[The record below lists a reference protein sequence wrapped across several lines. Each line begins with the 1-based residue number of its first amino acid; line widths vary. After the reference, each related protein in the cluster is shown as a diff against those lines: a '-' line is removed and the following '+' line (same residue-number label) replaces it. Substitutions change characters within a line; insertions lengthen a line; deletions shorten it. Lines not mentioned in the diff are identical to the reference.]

1 MQKKS
6 ISNNYIAIQ
15 GWMVEQLG
23 LKGNEL
29 LAYALIHGFSQ
40 DGKNQFTGSLTYI
53 QQWLNCA
60 HSTAVLTLQSLVKKQ
75 LIKKHEIHH
84 NNQKYCTYQ
93 AIIPATI
100 TQSQNQTT
108 QSENPTP
115 PVRKSNQTSP
125 KIIHNNIYNIDNN
138 ITAPTVP
145 TFETI
150 WHTYAKGNPI
160 QSRQIYDQLPDTTK
174 HLIHQHLHGDEYH
187 EGYLQ
192 STATDNHRY
201 RQNLQNYLTNQTY
214 LQPLTE
220 TQPTNITL
228 L

>member
-1 MQKKS
+1 MKS
-6 ISNNYIAIQ
+6 IQNNYIAIQ
-15 GWMVEQLG
+15 GWMAEGLG
-23 LKGNEL
+23 LRVNEL
-29 LAYALIHGFSQ
+29 LVYALIHGFSQ
-40 DGKNQFTGSLTYI
+40 DGQSQFTGSIAYV
-53 QQWLNCA
+53 QQWLGCA
-60 HSTAVLTLQSLVKKQ
+60 RQTVFNTLQSLEKKG
-75 LIKKHEIHH
+75 LIQKKEILQ
-84 NNQKYCTYQ
+84 NGLKYCTYQ
-93 AIIPATI
+93 AIIPANV

-125 KIIHNNIYNIDNN
+125 KIIHNNIYNIEDN

-145 TFETI
+145 SFDTI

-174 HLIHQHLHGDEYH
+174 HLIHHHLYGDEHH

>member
-1 MQKKS
+1 MKS
-6 ISNNYIAIQ
+6 IQNNYISIQ
-15 GWMVEQLG
+15 GWMVEQLN

-40 DGKNQFTGSLTYI
+40 DQTSQFTGSIAYI

-60 HSTAVLTLQSLVKKQ
+60 RQTVFTTLQTLEKKQ

-84 NNQKYCTYQ
+84 DNQKYCTYQ

-100 TQSQNQTT
+100 TQSKNQTT
-108 QSENPTP
+108 QSKNPTP
-115 PVRKSNQTSP
+115 PVQKLDKTSP
-125 KIIHNNIYNIDNN
+125 EIRPNNIYNIDNN
-138 ITAPTVP
+138 ITHPTVP
-145 TFETI
+145 TFDTL
-150 WHTYAKGNPI
+150 WRTYAKGNPI

-174 HLIHQHLHGDEYH
+174 HLIHHHLHGDPDH
-187 EGYLQ
+187 IGYLEE
-192 STATDNHRY
+192 THNTPY

>member
-1 MQKKS
+1 MQTKS

-60 HSTAVLTLQSLVKKQ
+60 HSTAVLTLQSLVKK
-75 LIKKHEIHH
+75 HEINQ

-93 AIIPATI
+93 AIIPANV

-115 PVRKSNQTSP
+115 PVRNSNQTSP

-138 ITAPTVP
+138 ITAPTPP

-150 WHTYAKGNPI
+150 WRTYAKGNPI

-192 STATDNHRY
+192 STESDNHRY

>member
-1 MQKKS
+1 MKS
-6 ISNNYIAIQ
+6 IKNCYIAIQ

-60 HSTAVLTLQSLVKKQ
+60 HSTAVLTLQSLVKK
-75 LIKKHEIHH
+75 HEINQ

-93 AIIPATI
+93 AIIPANV

-115 PVRKSNQTSP
+115 PVRNSNQTSP
-125 KIIHNNIYNIDNN
+125 KIIHNNIYNIDNIDN
-138 ITAPTVP
+138 NT
-145 TFETI
+145 TF
-150 WHTYAKGNPI
+150 PI
-160 QSRQIYDQLPDTTK
+160 GTRLK
-174 HLIHQHLHGDEYH
+174 
-187 EGYLQ
+187 
-192 STATDNHRY
+192 
-201 RQNLQNYLTNQTY
+201 
-214 LQPLTE
+214 QPHCRDF
-220 TQPTNITL
+220 L

>member
-1 MQKKS
+1 MQTKS

-60 HSTAVLTLQSLVKKQ
+60 HSTAVLTLQSIVKKQ
-75 LIKKHEIHH
+75 LFKKHEINH

-100 TQSQNQTT
+100 TQSKNQTT
-108 QSENPTP
+108 QSKKPTP
-115 PVRKSNQTSP
+115 PVQKLDKTSP
-125 KIIHNNIYNIDNN
+125 EIRPNNIYNIDNN
-138 ITAPTVP
+138 ITHPTVP
-145 TFETI
+145 TFDNL

-160 QSRQIYDQLPDTTK
+160 QSHQIYDQLPDTTK
-174 HLIHQHLHGDEYH
+174 HLIHQHLHGDEYN

-192 STATDNHRY
+192 STADDNHRY

>member
-1 MQKKS
+1 MTKKS

-75 LIKKHEIHH
+75 LIKKHEIYH

-100 TQSQNQTT
+100 TQPQNQTT

-115 PVRKSNQTSP
+115 PVRNSNQTSP
-125 KIIHNNIYNIDNN
+125 KIIHNNIYNIEDN
-138 ITAPTVP
+138 ITAPSFDTL
-145 TFETI
+145 
-150 WHTYAKGNPI
+150 WQKYGQKGN
-160 QSRQIYDQLPDTTK
+160 QDRKSVV
-174 HLIHQHLHGDEYH
+174 
-187 EGYLQ
+187 
-192 STATDNHRY
+192 
-201 RQNLQNYLTNQTY
+201 
-214 LQPLTE
+214 
-220 TQPTNITL
+220 
-228 L
+228 

>member
-1 MQKKS
+1 MQTKS

-75 LIKKHEIHH
+75 LVKKHEIHH

-108 QSENPTP
+108 QSEN
-115 PVRKSNQTSP
+115 
-125 KIIHNNIYNIDNN
+125 
-138 ITAPTVP
+138 
-145 TFETI
+145 
-150 WHTYAKGNPI
+150 HT
-160 QSRQIYDQLPDTTK
+160 Q
-174 HLIHQHLHGDEYH
+174 
-187 EGYLQ
+187 
-192 STATDNHRY
+192 
-201 RQNLQNYLTNQTY
+201 
-214 LQPLTE
+214 
-220 TQPTNITL
+220 
-228 L
+228 

>member
-1 MQKKS
+1 MQTKS

-75 LIKKHEIHH
+75 LIKKHEIYQ

-93 AIIPATI
+93 AIIPANI

-125 KIIHNNIYNIDNN
+125 KIIHNNIDNIDNN
-138 ITAPTVP
+138 ITTPAPP
-145 TFETI
+145 TFDTL
-150 WHTYAKGNPI
+150 WHTYAKGNLI
-160 QSRQIYDQLPDTTK
+160 QSRQIYDQLPDETK
-174 HLIHQHLHGDEYH
+174 HKIIAHLQGDEYH

-192 STATDNHRY
+192 STADDNHRY
-201 RQNLQNYLTNQTY
+201 RQNLQNYLTHQTY

>member
-1 MQKKS
+1 MQTKS

-40 DGKNQFTGSLTYI
+40 DQTSQFTGSIAYI

-60 HSTAVLTLQSLVKKQ
+60 RQTVFTTLQTLEKKG
-75 LIKKHEIHH
+75 LLKKHEIHQ

-100 TQSQNQTT
+100 TQSKNQTT
-108 QSENPTP
+108 QSKNPTP
-115 PVRKSNQTSP
+115 PVQKLDKTSP
-125 KIIHNNIYNIDNN
+125 EIRPNNIYNIDNN
-138 ITAPTVP
+138 ITAPTP
-145 TFETI
+145 LTFDTL
-150 WHTYAKGNPI
+150 WRTYAKGNPI

-174 HLIHQHLHGDEYH
+174 HLIHHHLHGDEYH

-192 STATDNHRY
+192 STADDNHRY
-201 RQNLQNYLTNQTY
+201 RLNFENYLTQSTY
-214 LQPLTE
+214 LRPLSPRE
-220 TQPTNITL
+220 ISNIEL
-228 L
+228 V

>member
-1 MQKKS
+1 M
-6 ISNNYIAIQ
+6 I
-15 GWMVEQLG
+15 EQLG

-93 AIIPATI
+93 AIIPANI

-115 PVRKSNQTSP
+115 PVRNSNQTSP
-125 KIIHNNIYNIDNN
+125 KIIHNNIYNIEDN
-138 ITAPTVP
+138 ITAPS
-145 TFETI
+145 FDTI
-150 WHTYAKGNPI
+150 WRTYAKGNPI

-174 HLIHQHLHGDEYH
+174 HLIHQHLHGDEHH

-192 STATDNHRY
+192 STADDNHRY

-214 LQPLTE
+214 LQPLT
-220 TQPTNITL
+220 PRPSTNITL

>member
-1 MQKKS
+1 MQTKS

-75 LIKKHEIHH
+75 LIKKHEIYQ

-125 KIIHNNIYNIDNN
+125 KTIHNNIDNIDNN
-138 ITAPTVP
+138 ITTPAPP

-150 WHTYAKGNPI
+150 WHTYAKGNPAKAQHI
-160 QSRQIYDQLPDTTK
+160 YNNLTPDQQHQI
-174 HLIHQHLHGDEYH
+174 HHHLHGDPDH
-187 EGYLQ
+187 IGYLEE
-192 STATDNHRY
+192 THNTPY

-214 LQPLTE
+214 LQPLT
-220 TQPTNITL
+220 PRPSTNITL

>member
-1 MQKKS
+1 MKS
-6 ISNNYIAIQ
+6 IKNCYIAIQ

-60 HSTAVLTLQSLVKKQ
+60 RQTVFTPLQTLEKKG
-75 LIKKHEIHH
+75 LLKKHEIHQ

-100 TQSQNQTT
+100 TQSKNQTT
-108 QSENPTP
+108 QSKNQTP

-138 ITAPTVP
+138 ITAPTPP
-145 TFETI
+145 TFETL
-150 WHTYAKGNPI
+150 WRTYAKGNPI
-160 QSRQIYDQLPDTTK
+160 QSRQIYDQLLDTTK
-174 HLIHQHLHGDEYH
+174 HLIHHHLHGDEYH

-192 STATDNHRY
+192 TTATDNHRY

-214 LQPLTE
+214 LHPLSPRE
-220 TQPTNITL
+220 ISNIEL
-228 L
+228 V

>member
-75 LIKKHEIHH
+75 LIKNEVFSFFGARNRCLLLRVAKRRFFL
-84 NNQKYCTYQ
+84 
-93 AIIPATI
+93 
-100 TQSQNQTT
+100 
-108 QSENPTP
+108 ENLCA
-115 PVRKSNQTSP
+115 K
-125 KIIHNNIYNIDNN
+125 KKK
-138 ITAPTVP
+138 TAQFVP
-145 TFETI
+145 FF
-150 WHTYAKGNPI
+150 
-160 QSRQIYDQLPDTTK
+160 
-174 HLIHQHLHGDEYH
+174 
-187 EGYLQ
+187 
-192 STATDNHRY
+192 
-201 RQNLQNYLTNQTY
+201 
-214 LQPLTE
+214 
-220 TQPTNITL
+220 
-228 L
+228 

>member
-93 AIIPATI
+93 AIIPANI

-115 PVRKSNQTSP
+115 PVRNSNQTSP
-125 KIIHNNIYNIDNN
+125 KIIHNNIYNIEDN
-138 ITAPTVP
+138 ITAPSFDTL
-145 TFETI
+145 
-150 WHTYAKGNPI
+150 WQKYGQKGNHTKSKTKYDELTPDEKK
-160 QSRQIYDQLPDTTK
+160 QIW
-174 HLIHQHLHGDEYH
+174 QHLTGDNYH
-187 EGYLQ
+187 IGYLD
-192 STATDNHRY
+192 ATSQQNNKY
-201 RQNLQNYLTNQTY
+201 RKNLENYITSREFEKTL
-214 LQPLTE
+214 E
-220 TQPTNITL
+220 EIECSNITL
-228 L
+228 IA

>member
-15 GWMVEQLG
+15 GWMIEQLG

-93 AIIPATI
+93 AIIPANI

-115 PVRKSNQTSP
+115 PVRNSNQTSP
-125 KIIHNNIYNIDNN
+125 KIIHNNIYNIEDN
-138 ITAPTVP
+138 ITAPSFDTL
-145 TFETI
+145 
-150 WHTYAKGNPI
+150 WRTYAKGNPI

-174 HLIHQHLHGDEYH
+174 HLIHQHLHGDEHH

-192 STATDNHRY
+192 STADDNNRY